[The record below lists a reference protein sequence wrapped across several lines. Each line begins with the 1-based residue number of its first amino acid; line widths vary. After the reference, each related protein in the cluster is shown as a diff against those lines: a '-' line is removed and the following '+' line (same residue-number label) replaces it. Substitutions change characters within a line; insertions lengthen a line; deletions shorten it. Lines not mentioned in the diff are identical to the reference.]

1 MVKQV
6 WLSLNFLLLPSSLIL
21 VDRVARVAALLL
33 FHSLTDWQGSQISL
47 HRLSFWPTPLPLL
60 NEVKN
65 MRETRGNQHNKE
77 KEGKDVLYC
86 AIVHSS
92 DISIPHVHNPI
103 DVKCID
109 ETVYLFF
116 NLNLTIALMT
126 SLRY

>member
-1 MVKQV
+1 M
-6 WLSLNFLLLPSSLIL
+6 SLKK
-21 VDRVARVAALLL
+21 
-33 FHSLTDWQGSQISL
+33 T
-47 HRLSFWPTPLPLL
+47 
-60 NEVKN
+60 
-65 MRETRGNQHNKE
+65 KE

-103 DVKCID
+103 VVKCID